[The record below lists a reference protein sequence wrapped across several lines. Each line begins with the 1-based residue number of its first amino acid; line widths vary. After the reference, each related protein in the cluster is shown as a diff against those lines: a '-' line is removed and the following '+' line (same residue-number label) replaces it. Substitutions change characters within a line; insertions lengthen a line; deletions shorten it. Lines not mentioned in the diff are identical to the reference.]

1 MKPIYK
7 PKGRAGEYGDYAIN
21 IYTGCNHG
29 CVYCYAARNAK
40 RWGKDFTNP
49 TARSGIVEATKW
61 QLESEKIS
69 GKTIHL
75 CFTCDP
81 YPAQPVDTTPTRE
94 IIKAIK
100 DSGNHCLLYTSLA
113 DSGVWIMAKSGARG
127 YWLTDSLAEMRQ
139 FLNEADSRIVAIMQ
153 GTAALRIYLARA
165 EGREAV
171 IHVRN
176 YDRRVRIIPSE
187 FEQIRLE
194 V

>member
-1 MKPIYK
+1 MNIAEYIPEGKENAVSRTELARLTGLPDRENRKEIERIRPI
-7 PKGRAGEYGDYAIN
+7 
-21 IYTGCNHG
+21 
-29 CVYCYAARNAK
+29 
-40 RWGKDFTNP
+40 
-49 TARSGIVEATKW
+49 
-61 QLESEKIS
+61 L
-69 GKTIHL
+69 
-75 CFTCDP
+75 
-81 YPAQPVDTTPTRE
+81 
-94 IIKAIK
+94 
-100 DSGNHCLLYTSLA
+100 LA

-165 EGREAV
+165 EGRETV